1 MNRLKSLYYK
11 EKGPHCE
18 TVTAQV
24 YGRNTP
30 ETTTETARFANVSCT
45 LSPVCS
51 RSSTDAAEKPSRIRQ
66 AIWGALAFLAL
77 SAPAHAGKTVTL
89 GCSDGGNV
97 AHHVMIAHGFLK
109 HRHNLVLTCNRASAA
124 AIQVIWYRK
133 HGGKVCAKRGVRLF
147 LHMGYDPETRQAV
160 DVNRKYLGR
169 SFPEGWYH
177 PRDFK
182 IGECN

>member
-1 MNRLKSLYYK
+1 VNRAKPLLQN
-11 EKGPHCE
+11 EKGTHTE
-18 TVTAQV
+18 TGAYQV

-51 RSSTDAAEKPSRIRQ
+51 RSRTATAEKPSRIRQ

-109 HRHNLVLTCNRASAA
+109 HRHRLVITCNRASAA

-133 HGGKVCAKRGVRLF
+133 HGGKVCAKPGVRLF
-147 LHMGYDPETRQAV
+147 LHMGYDPEKRVAV
-160 DVNRKYLGR
+160 DVNRQYLGR
-169 SFPEGWYH
+169 SYREGWYH
-177 PRDFK
+177 PSKFK
-182 IGECN
+182 IGEC

>member
-51 RSSTDAAEKPSRIRQ
+51 RSRTASAEKPSRIRQ

-77 SAPAHAGKTVTL
+77 SAPAHAGKTVKL

-97 AHHVMIAHGFLK
+97 AHHVMIARDFLQ
-109 HRHNLVLTCNRASAA
+109 HRHRLVITCNRASAA

-133 HGGKVCAKRGVRLF
+133 HGGKVCARPGVRLF
-147 LHMGYDPETRQAV
+147 LHMGYDPEKRIAV
-160 DVNRKYLGR
+160 DVNRQYLGR
-169 SFPEGWYH
+169 SYREGWYS
-177 PRDFK
+177 PAKFG
-182 IGECN
+182 IGEC